1 MKFGRKACPFCLFVI
16 REVLFLLRYI
26 LKRFFISLLTIWI
39 LTTIVFFLIR
49 VLPGDPFTSEKTTP
63 QIRESM
69 MKYYGFDKP
78 IYVQYAK
85 YIKNLLQGDMGYSLK
100 YKNRTVNQVITNAFP
115 NSAELGIRALMFAIP
130 MGVLLGIISALNH
143 NKAWDY
149 GSMIIAVIGV
159 SVPSFIIGGLLQ
171 YVFAIR
177 LRWLPVAQWKG
188 FEYTI
193 LPSFALAL
201 GTLALLARLMRASM
215 LEVTGQDYILTAEA
229 KGLPIYKIVWK
240 HQIRN
245 AILPVVTVLGPIV
258 AALIT
263 GTFVIEQIFAV
274 PGLGKH
280 YVNGIQNLDYTLVL
294 GLTIFYGAFVIML
307 NFIVDIIYGFVD
319 PRIRVAK

>member
-1 MKFGRKACPFCLFVI
+1 
-16 REVLFLLRYI
+16 LLRYI
-26 LKRFFISLLTIWI
+26 LKRFIISLITIWV

-63 QIRESM
+63 QIKESM
-69 MKYYGFDKP
+69 MKYYGLDKP

-100 YKNRTVNQVITNAFP
+100 FKNRTVNQVIINAFP
-115 NSAELGIRALMFAIP
+115 NSAELGIRALMIAIP
-130 MGVLLGIISALNH
+130 IGILLGIISALNH

-149 GSMIIAVIGV
+149 GSMIVAVIGV

-171 YVFAIR
+171 YVFAIK
-177 LRWLPVAQWKG
+177 LNWLPVAQWKG

-201 GTLALLARLMRASM
+201 STLALIARLMRASM

-229 KGLPIYKIVWK
+229 KGLPVYKIVWK

-245 AILPVVTVLGPIV
+245 AILPVITVLGPIA

-263 GTFVIEQIFAV
+263 GTFVIEQIFAI

-280 YVNGIQNLDYTLVL
+280 YVNGIQSLDYTLVL
-294 GLTIFYGAFVIML
+294 GLTIFYGAFVIIL

-319 PRIRVAK
+319 PRIRATR

>member
-1 MKFGRKACPFCLFVI
+1 M
-16 REVLFLLRYI
+16 LRYI
-26 LKRFFISLLTIWI
+26 LKRFVVSLITIWI

-69 MKYYGFDKP
+69 MKYYGLDKP

-85 YIKNLLQGDMGYSLK
+85 YIKNLLNGDMGYSLK
-100 YKNRTVNQVITNAFP
+100 SKNRTVNQIIGNAFP
-115 NSAELGIRALMFAIP
+115 NSAELGIRALIFAIP
-130 MGVLLGIISALNH
+130 IGLLLGIISALNH
-143 NKAWDY
+143 NKGWDY

-171 YVFAIR
+171 YIFAVK
-177 LRWLPVAQWKG
+177 LKLFPVAQWKG
-188 FEYTI
+188 FEYTV
-193 LPSFALAL
+193 LPSIAL
-201 GTLALLARLMRASM
+201 GLNTLAVVARLMRASM
-215 LEVTGQDYILTAEA
+215 LEITGQDYILTAEA
-229 KGLPIYKIVWK
+229 KGLPIRKIVWR

-258 AALIT
+258 AVLIT
-263 GTFVIEQIFAV
+263 GTFVIEQIFAI

-280 YVNGIQNLDYTLVL
+280 YVNGIQSLDYTLVL
-294 GLTIFYGAFVIML
+294 GLTIFYGAFVIMM

-319 PRIRVAK
+319 PRIRVTK

>member
-1 MKFGRKACPFCLFVI
+1 M
-16 REVLFLLRYI
+16 LRYI
-26 LKRFFISLLTIWI
+26 LKRFIISLITIWV

-63 QIRESM
+63 QIKESM
-69 MKYYGFDKP
+69 MKYYGLDKP

-100 YKNRTVNQVITNAFP
+100 FKNRTVNQVIINAFP
-115 NSAELGIRALMFAIP
+115 NSAELGIRALMIAIP
-130 MGVLLGIISALNH
+130 IGILLGIISALNH

-149 GSMIIAVIGV
+149 GSMIVAVIGV

-171 YVFAIR
+171 YVFAIK
-177 LRWLPVAQWKG
+177 LNWLPVAQWKG

-201 GTLALLARLMRASM
+201 STLALIARLMRASM

-229 KGLPIYKIVWK
+229 KGLPVYKIVWK

-245 AILPVVTVLGPIV
+245 AILPVITVLGPIA

-263 GTFVIEQIFAV
+263 GTFVIEQIFAI

-280 YVNGIQNLDYTLVL
+280 YVNGIQSLDYTLVL
-294 GLTIFYGAFVIML
+294 GLTIFYGAFVIIL

-319 PRIRVAK
+319 PRIRATR

>member
-1 MKFGRKACPFCLFVI
+1 MI
-16 REVLFLLRYI
+16 RYI
-26 LKRFFISLLTIWI
+26 FKRLIVSLITIWI

-49 VLPGDPFTSEKTTP
+49 ILPGDPFTSEKTTP

-69 MKYYGFDKP
+69 MKYYGFDRP
-78 IYVQYAK
+78 LPVQYAK
-85 YIKNLLQGDMGYSLK
+85 YIRNLLHGDMGYSLK
-100 YKNRTVNQVITNAFP
+100 YKNRTVNQVIGNAFP
-115 NSAELGIRALMFAIP
+115 NSAELGIRSLIFAIP
-130 MGVLLGIISALNH
+130 MGILLGIISALNH

-177 LRWLPVAQWKG
+177 LKLLPVAQWKG

-201 GTLALLARLMRASM
+201 NTLALIARLMRASM

-229 KGLPIYKIVWK
+229 KGLPIYKIVWR

-263 GTFVIEQIFAV
+263 GTFVIEQIFAI

-280 YVNGIQNLDYTLVL
+280 YVIGIQNLDYTLVL
-294 GLTIFYGAFVIML
+294 GLTIFYGAFVIVL

-319 PRIRVAK
+319 PRIRVGK